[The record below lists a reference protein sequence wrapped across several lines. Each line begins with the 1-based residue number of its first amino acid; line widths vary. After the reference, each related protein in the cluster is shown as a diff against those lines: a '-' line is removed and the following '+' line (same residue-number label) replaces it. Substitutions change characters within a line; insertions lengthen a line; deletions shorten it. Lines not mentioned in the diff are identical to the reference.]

1 MGELLIFGF
10 IFYNMQQE
18 PNQLVDHLFRT
29 EAGKM
34 TAVLTRLF
42 GFKQHETAEDIV
54 HDTIYQALKEWRFR
68 VPENPTAW
76 LYRVAKNKAID
87 YLRRENRMAEITS
100 ELKPL
105 LISEYT
111 LPTVVN
117 FYFNENEIADSQL
130 RMMFAACHPAIPEEA
145 QIALV
150 LKTLCGFSVEEIAR
164 AFLSNKDSI
173 EKRLYRAKEK
183 IREANIQLDVPVGN
197 DMQTRLETVLQCI
210 YLLFNEGYNSS
221 TADSVIRKDLCY
233 EAIRLCLL
241 LTENPNS
248 NLPETNALL
257 ALMCYNASRFD
268 ARIDNDGL
276 IVLLQDQD
284 RTKWNKELIQK
295 GQYYFNISSAGNHIS
310 TYHLEAAISSMHC
323 MAASF
328 AQTNWKAILG
338 FYNLLT
344 ERKPSPVVLLNR
356 AIALSFAESKQAAI
370 AEIKKLGSL
379 QNHYLYNAALGDL
392 YFDIGKTDEAKVYY
406 ETALKQTHNPQEH
419 ELLNK
424 KLALTSS
431 KPNTGRP

>member
-1 MGELLIFGF
+1 
-10 IFYNMQQE
+10 MQQE

-54 HDTIYQALKEWRFR
+54 HDTICQALKEWRFNR

-105 LISEYT
+105 LKSEYT

-183 IREANIQLDVPVGN
+183 IREANIQLDVPTGH
-197 DMQTRLETVLQCI
+197 DLRTRLETVLQCI

-221 TADSVIRKDLCY
+221 TSDTLIRKDLCY
-233 EAIRLCLL
+233 EAIRLCIL
-241 LTENPNS
+241 LTENELS
-248 NLPETNALL
+248 NLPDTNALL

-268 ARIDNDGL
+268 ARIDNEGL
-276 IVLLQDQD
+276 IVLLQNQD
-284 RTKWNKELIQK
+284 RSKWNKELILK
-295 GQYYFNISSAGNHIS
+295 GQYYLNISSAGKGIS
-310 TYHLEAAISSMHC
+310 NYHLEAAISSMHC
-323 MAASF
+323 FAPSF
-328 AQTNWKAILG
+328 KQTDWKTILSM
-338 FYNLLT
+338 YNLLA

-356 AIALSFAESKQAAI
+356 AIALSFAESKRAAI
-370 AEIKKLGSL
+370 TEIRKLDSL

-392 YFDIGKTDEAKVYY
+392 YFEIGQITEAITFY
-406 ETALKQTHNPQEH
+406 ERAIKQTHSLQEQ
-419 ELLNK
+419 ELLKK
-424 KLALTSS
+424 KLNLATRNS
-431 KPNTGRP
+431 TGS

>member
-1 MGELLIFGF
+1 MKPDT
-10 IFYNMQQE
+10 NK
-18 PNQLVDHLFRT
+18 LVDHLFRT

-42 GFKQHETAEDIV
+42 GFKQYETAEDIV
-54 HDTIYQALKEWRFR
+54 QETIYQALKEWSYNRI
-68 VPENPTAW
+68 PENPTAW

-105 LISEYT
+105 LKSEYT
-111 LPTVVN
+111 LQSTVHH
-117 FYFNENEIADSQL
+117 YFNDNEIADSQL
-130 RMMFAACHPAIPEEA
+130 RMIFAACHPSIPEEA

-164 AFLSNKDSI
+164 AFLSGKDTI

-183 IREANIQLDVPVGN
+183 IREENIQLDVPEGKE
-197 DMQTRLETVLQCI
+197 MQTRLDTVLQCV

-241 LTENPNS
+241 LAENPLS

-268 ARIDNDGL
+268 ARIDNAGF
-276 IVLLQDQD
+276 IVLLQNQN
-284 RTKWNKELIQK
+284 RSQWNQELIQK
-295 GQYYFNISSAGNHIS
+295 GHHYLSIAGTGENIS

-323 MAASF
+323 IANSF
-328 AQTNWKAILG
+328 EQTDWNAILSM
-338 FYNLLT
+338 YNLLA
-344 ERKPSPVVLLNR
+344 ERNPSPVVLLNR
-356 AIALSFAESKQAAI
+356 AIALSFARTRLEAI
-370 AEIKKLGSL
+370 EEIKKLTGL

-392 YFDIGKTDEAKVYY
+392 YFETGQSQLARFYY
-406 ETALKQTHNPQEH
+406 ESASGQTHNPQEQ
-419 ELLNK
+419 ELLKK
-424 KLALTSS
+424 KLSMTS
-431 KPNTGRP
+431 NTSN

>member
-1 MGELLIFGF
+1 MNELLIFGF
-10 IFYNMQQE
+10 IFCTMQQE
-18 PNQLVDHLFRT
+18 PQQLVDHLFRT

-34 TAVLTRLF
+34 TAVMTRLF
-42 GFKQHETAEDIV
+42 GFKQHEIAEDIV
-54 HDTIYQALKEWRFR
+54 HDTIYQALKTWQYNQI
-68 VPENPTAW
+68 PDNPTAW

-105 LISEYT
+105 LKSEYT

-117 FYFNENEIADSQL
+117 YYFNDNEIADSQL
-130 RMMFAACHPAIPEEA
+130 RMMFAACHPVIPEEA

-150 LKTLCGFSVEEIAR
+150 LKTLCGFGVEEIAR

-183 IREANIQLDVPVGN
+183 IRESNIQLDVPVGH
-197 DMQTRLETVLQCI
+197 DLQMRLETVLQCI

-233 EAIRLCLL
+233 EAIRLCIL
-241 LTENPNS
+241 LTENEQS
-248 NLPETNALL
+248 DLPETNALL

-276 IVLLQDQD
+276 IVLLQNQD
-284 RTKWNKELIQK
+284 RSKWNKELIQR
-295 GQYYFNISSAGNHIS
+295 GQYYLNISSTGTGLS

-323 MAASF
+323 SVDSF
-328 AQTNWKAILG
+328 EQTNWKAILAM
-338 FYNLLT
+338 YNLMA

-370 AEIKKLGSL
+370 AEIKKLESL

-392 YFDIGKTDEAKVYY
+392 YFDIGQVHEARVFY
-406 ETALKQTHNPQEH
+406 ETALQQTHSAQEQ
-419 ELLNK
+419 ELLKK
-424 KLALTSS
+424 KLSMATENIKAS
-431 KPNTGRP
+431 

>member
-1 MGELLIFGF
+1 V
-10 IFYNMQQE
+10 QQE

-54 HDTIYQALKEWRFR
+54 HDTIYQALETWRFNR
-68 VPENPTAW
+68 VPDNPTAW

-87 YLRRENRMAEITS
+87 HLRRENRMAEITS

-105 LISEYT
+105 LKSEYT

-117 FYFNENEIADSQL
+117 HYFNENEIADSQL

-150 LKTLCGFSVEEIAR
+150 LKALCGFSIEEIAH
-164 AFLSNKDSI
+164 AFLSNKDAI

-197 DMQTRLETVLQCI
+197 DFQTRLETVLQCI

-221 TADSVIRKDLCY
+221 TSDSIIRKDLCY
-233 EAIRLCLL
+233 EAIRLCIL
-241 LTENPNS
+241 LTENEPS

-268 ARIDNDGL
+268 ARIDSNGL
-276 IVLLQDQD
+276 IVLLQNQD
-284 RTKWNKELIQK
+284 RSKWDKELMLR
-295 GQYYFNISSAGNHIS
+295 GQYYLNISSSGQGLS

-323 MAASF
+323 MADSF
-328 AQTNWKAILG
+328 EQTNWKAILG
-338 FYNLLT
+338 MYNLLA

-356 AIALSFAESKQAAI
+356 AIALSFAESKQVAI
-370 AEIKKLGSL
+370 EEIKKLDSL
-379 QNHYLYNAALGDL
+379 KNHYLYNAALGDL
-392 YFDIGKTDEAKVYY
+392 YFDIDKLSEAKAFY
-406 ETALKQTHNPQEH
+406 ETALKQTQSLQER
-419 ELLNK
+419 ELLKK
-424 KLALTSS
+424 KLSLASTNQGTSG
-431 KPNTGRP
+431 P

>member
-1 MGELLIFGF
+1 
-10 IFYNMQQE
+10 MQQE

-54 HDTIYQALKEWRFR
+54 HDTIYQALETWRFNR
-68 VPENPTAW
+68 VPDNPTAW

-87 YLRRENRMAEITS
+87 HLRRENRMAEITS

-105 LISEYT
+105 LKSEYT

-117 FYFNENEIADSQL
+117 HYFNENEIADSQL

-150 LKTLCGFSVEEIAR
+150 LKALCGFSIEEIAH
-164 AFLSNKDSI
+164 AFLSNKDAI

-197 DMQTRLETVLQCI
+197 DFQTRLETVLQCI

-221 TADSVIRKDLCY
+221 TSDSIIRKDLCY
-233 EAIRLCLL
+233 EAIRLCIL
-241 LTENPNS
+241 LTENEPS

-268 ARIDNDGL
+268 ARIDSNGL
-276 IVLLQDQD
+276 IVLLQNQD
-284 RTKWNKELIQK
+284 RSKWDKELMLR
-295 GQYYFNISSAGNHIS
+295 GQYYLNISSSGQGLS

-323 MAASF
+323 MADSF
-328 AQTNWKAILG
+328 EQTNWKAILG
-338 FYNLLT
+338 MYNLLA

-356 AIALSFAESKQAAI
+356 AIALSFAESKQVAI
-370 AEIKKLGSL
+370 EEIKKLDSL
-379 QNHYLYNAALGDL
+379 KNHYLYNAALGDL
-392 YFDIGKTDEAKVYY
+392 YFDIDKLSEAKAFY
-406 ETALKQTHNPQEH
+406 ETALKQTQSLQER
-419 ELLNK
+419 ELLKK
-424 KLALTSS
+424 KLSLASTNQGTSG
-431 KPNTGRP
+431 P